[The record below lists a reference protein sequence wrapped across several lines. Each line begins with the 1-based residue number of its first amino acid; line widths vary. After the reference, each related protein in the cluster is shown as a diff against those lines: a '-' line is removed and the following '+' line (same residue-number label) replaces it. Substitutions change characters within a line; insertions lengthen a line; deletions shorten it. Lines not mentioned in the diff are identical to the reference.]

1 MATLGISGIVKV
13 WMWNNRNGPWGQ
25 EQKGKESHIQ
35 RDPVK
40 SKGSAGQRGEN
51 EAVAESKAQP
61 S

>member
-1 MATLGISGIVKV
+1 
-13 WMWNNRNGPWGQ
+13 MWNNRNGPWGQ